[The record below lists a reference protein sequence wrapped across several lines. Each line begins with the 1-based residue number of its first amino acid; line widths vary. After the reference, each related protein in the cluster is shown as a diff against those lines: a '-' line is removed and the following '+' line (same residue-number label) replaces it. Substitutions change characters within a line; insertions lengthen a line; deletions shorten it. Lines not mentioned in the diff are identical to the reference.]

1 MPTIF
6 TVEVLGEEQVARIL
20 DGVEYRAQDMR
31 PVWQILAEDFYQ
43 VEEEQFATEGGFS
56 GGWAELSERYKAWKE
71 AHYPGQPILVLTG
84 ALREAL
90 TTPNAAGSI
99 YDLQRDYMMIGASR
113 KEIPYG
119 PYHQTGWRS
128 PKRWI
133 KARPPIA
140 LPESTK
146 ERWVAAIHAYLKGAD
161 LGAALSRRSIF

>member
-6 TVEVLGEEQVARIL
+6 TVEVLGEEQVARVL

-31 PVWQILAEDFYQ
+31 PIWQILAEDFYQ

-56 GGWAELSERYKAWKE
+56 GGWAELSERYKVWKE
-71 AHYPGQPILVLTG
+71 AHYPGRPILVLTG
-84 ALREAL
+84 ALREAI
-90 TTPNAAGSI
+90 TSPNARGSI
-99 YDLQRDYMMIGASR
+99 YDLQRDYMMVGVSR
-113 KEIPYG
+113 EVLPYAV
-119 PYHQTGWRS
+119 YHQTGTRHM
-128 PKRWI
+128 P
-133 KARPPIA
+133 ARPPIA